1 MEAKT
6 KPAAP
11 TQDAHRDLSAVEEA
25 RARSHIADAAER
37 QRTARGTIEYVSA
50 PWLRRRGRQLHL
62 IWIWIAQV
70 AGAIWRRTADS
81 HRWPGRWF
89 SRVTLLRPTETIS
102 LWVVIWF
109 ALAVSSAMV
118 AFQDPSSN
126 AMRWAA
132 NWVLGGS
139 VAALFT
145 VLWHDVF
152 KSPRTVRRVRRRIAA
167 EPEALLRT
175 TLAKP
180 AAKIVELDPPVNT
193 VPRDDLY
200 DELLPGALAR
210 KKDVQIVVG
219 DPGAGKTTA
228 LLDLASVLA
237 KIGLVPV
244 LLELRGEQASQDL
257 FERARERFE
266 KQVRPFVKTNS
277 DADVIWRWACRRRR
291 VAILV
296 DDIDQIGSDGEPGF
310 VMRRLLEEVATEGQ
324 AVIVTARPAGVPMG
338 IAASAITIEQLDFD
352 TAVDLA
358 ARPSLDVPGART
370 SAPPPRDEVRR
381 WVREGKLAD
390 APLYLEALAELTAVG
405 ACPDLPEDPRR
416 WGGDERPG
424 RWIERSETK
433 RRWSPLWVRYMLLQR
448 FYDGIVEGKV
458 RRSLAIDP
466 TDRQRSVEALQ
477 YAALGTL
484 GAAGREA
491 ATAYGATSK
500 ESRRRRPRRTELAEF
515 ISTDDRRGL
524 IEDGD
529 GAQRER
535 RDRVSQHEA
544 IDTCERL
551 RILEA
556 DWRGKPQ
563 FRHRILQAF
572 LAGRCLAELG
582 REESEN
588 RKKPQEKVERE
599 GKAGPPKLDSFEG
612 WLWALMD
619 NHHPEKLTAHLT
631 LAFAAIHAD
640 ERSLKKPAKH
650 WGGLADRIVGRL
662 VDAVDPDVDGGKN
675 GSVPVDELESRLELL
690 DSTKAP
696 DPHKRTDPDDDL
708 IKLTTAAD
716 LASLLRH
723 PRQDGARDGAAE
735 VNAKRFEAA
744 LSGRWEPPRTDPFR
758 RHERINELVRRTGGA
773 MRWTK
778 LRAVPAIANLGGKE
792 SWLTIWERF
801 ARDGDYDVRRAASR
815 QLEKNARRAYPDLF
829 DAIERHILEA
839 GARSAEGEPLK
850 PTDKQRERAGGSFVA
865 RKSFVA
871 LGWVLPAIVSGLSE
885 ELRGSAPAEA
895 GADRPSTDAEEPSTD
910 GADGKQ
916 GADAAFRR
924 PETREECLNRA
935 RVQLIKFATLAFE
948 GLRPELEDSLAQGF
962 KADAMR
968 HASARSAFKGPGWVA
983 SNRRLVAD
991 VGLPHATSW
1000 YARMLLYQALALYG
1014 IAGTNREDTLDM
1026 LSFRLHSTRERH
1038 PLTRRAAKLAR
1049 RALRHAELKGSR
1061 WEAFIWSDDVE
1072 DAGRLPTVLSR
1083 GVGQLV
1089 GDVAVLV
1096 DLKGGSPPE
1105 RQESFGHMEELPY
1118 CLSKS
1123 RDRHEILGSGC
1134 PPECGW
1140 GFCPYKA
1147 ASPDEPN
1154 EHRGLSRGFCRGE
1167 RRLVKPGTR
1176 PPAWQRSIGKRR
1188 LREFWEQ
1195 MEYKARR

>member
-6 KPAAP
+6 KSADPA
-11 TQDAHRDLSAVEEA
+11 RDSRSLSPNEEA
-25 RARSHIADAAER
+25 KAHSHIAVAAER
-37 QRTARGTIEYVSA
+37 QRTARGTIEYVSM

-70 AGAIWRRTADS
+70 AGAVWRRTIDS
-81 HRWPGRWF
+81 HKLPGRWF
-89 SRVTLLRPTETIS
+89 SRVRLWRPTETIS
-102 LWVVIWF
+102 LWVVVWF
-109 ALAVSSAMV
+109 VLAVSSAIV
-118 AFQDPSSN
+118 AFEDLGSTGEK
-126 AMRWAA
+126 WAA
-132 NWVLGGS
+132 NWILGGS
-139 VAALFT
+139 AAALFA
-145 VLWHDVF
+145 VIWHDVF

-244 LLELRGEQASQDL
+244 LLELRGEEANEDL
-257 FERARERFE
+257 FARARKRFE
-266 KQVRPFVKTNS
+266 KQVRPFVRAE
-277 DADVIWRWACRRRR
+277 ADTDVVWRWACRRRR
-291 VAILV
+291 IAILV
-296 DDIDQIGSDGEPGF
+296 DDIDQIGPEGEPGF
-310 VMRRLLEEVATEGQ
+310 VMRRLLEDVATEGQ

-358 ARPSLDVPGART
+358 ARPSLSVPGART

-381 WVREGKLAD
+381 WVREGELAE

-405 ACPDLPEDPRR
+405 VCPDLPEDPRQ
-416 WGGDERPG
+416 WGGNERPG
-424 RWIERSETK
+424 RWIEHSETK
-433 RRWSPLWVRYMLLQR
+433 HRWSPLWVRYMLLQR
-448 FYDGIVEGKV
+448 FYEGIVQGDV

-466 TDRQRSVEALQ
+466 SDRRRSVDALQ

-484 GAAGREA
+484 GATGREA
-491 ATAYGATSK
+491 AVANGVADPET
-500 ESRRRRPRRTELAEF
+500 SRRQRPKRTELAEF
-515 ISTDDRRGL
+515 ISPDDRSGL
-524 IEDGD
+524 DENG
-529 GAQRER
+529 GGTEGER
-535 RDRVSQHEA
+535 RHKVSQHEA

-556 DWRGKPQ
+556 DWQGKPQ

-582 REESEN
+582 REELES
-588 RKKPQEKVERE
+588 ERE
-599 GKAGPPKLDSFEG
+599 PRATKEDESGLSRFDSFDD
-612 WLWALMD
+612 WLTALMD
-619 NHHPEKLTAHLT
+619 NRHPEKLTAHLT
-631 LAFAAIHAD
+631 LAFAAVHAD
-640 ERSLKKPAKH
+640 ERSLREPGRN
-650 WGGLADRIVGRL
+650 WNGLSSMIVERL
-662 VDAVDPDVDGGKN
+662 VEAVEPATHGASDNGARDG
-675 GSVPVDELESRLELL
+675 ELESRIELL
-690 DSTKAP
+690 DPTEAL
-696 DPHKRTDPDDDL
+696 DPHDRADPDDDL
-708 IKLTTAAD
+708 VKLTTAAD

-723 PRQDGARDGAAE
+723 PQPDRTGDGAVKVSLAQIEDA
-735 VNAKRFEAA
+735 V
-744 LSGRWEPPRTDPFR
+744 SGRWRSGDPFQQL
-758 RHERINELVRRTGGA
+758 ERINLLVRSRTAGA

-778 LRAVPAIANLGGKE
+778 LRAVSAIANLGGRE
-792 SWLTIWERF
+792 SWLTIWKRF
-801 ARDGDYDVRRAASR
+801 ARDRDYDVRRAAGR
-815 QLEKNARRAYPDLF
+815 QLEKNARKAYPDLHTE
-829 DAIERHILEA
+829 IESHILEA
-839 GARSAEGEPLK
+839 GIRSAEGKPLK
-850 PTDKQRERAGGSFVA
+850 PTQKPLGPA

-885 ELRGSAPAEA
+885 ELRASAPVEDDA
-895 GADRPSTDAEEPSTD
+895 GEDDASENSTGS
-910 GADGKQ
+910 GGNGQ
-916 GADAAFRR
+916 GADLEIPLDKR
-924 PETREECLNRA
+924 PRNREECLNLA
-935 RVQLIKFATLAFE
+935 RVQLVKFATLAFE

-968 HASARSAFKGPGWVA
+968 HASAPSGFKGPGWVA

-991 VGLPHATSW
+991 VGLPHAVSW

-1014 IAGTNREDTLDM
+1014 IAGANREDTLDM

-1038 PLTRRAAKLAR
+1038 PLTRHAAKLAR

-1072 DAGRLPTVLSR
+1072 DAGRLPATLSR
-1083 GVGQLV
+1083 KAGQLI
-1089 GDVAVLV
+1089 GDVSVLV
-1096 DLKGGSPPE
+1096 DLKGGSPPD

-1134 PPECGW
+1134 PSNCGW
-1140 GFCPYKA
+1140 GFCPYRA

-1176 PPAWQRSIGKRR
+1176 TPAWQQGINRR
-1188 LREFWEQ
+1188 RMREFWEQ